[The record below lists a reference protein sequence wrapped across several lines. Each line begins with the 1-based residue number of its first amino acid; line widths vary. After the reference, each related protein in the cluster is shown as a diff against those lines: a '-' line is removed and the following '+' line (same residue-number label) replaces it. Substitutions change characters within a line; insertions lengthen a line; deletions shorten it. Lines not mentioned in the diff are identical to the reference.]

1 MNWCWIGFLEQMLKR
16 FVEQLKKD
24 LEMTLSGLN
33 SETIFRTERSLIAQT
48 CSCLYTPYTV
58 FQISF
63 QRFWPNVYSEP
74 LKPLGELWGEF
85 EVILWERIG

>member
-1 MNWCWIGFLEQMLKR
+1 MNWCWMGFVEQMLKR

-48 CSCLYTPYTV
+48 CFRLYTPYTV
-58 FQISF
+58 FQIF
-63 QRFWPNVYSEP
+63 IPFWPDVYLEP
-74 LKPLGELWGEF
+74 PRKSWGEL
-85 EVILWERIG
+85 